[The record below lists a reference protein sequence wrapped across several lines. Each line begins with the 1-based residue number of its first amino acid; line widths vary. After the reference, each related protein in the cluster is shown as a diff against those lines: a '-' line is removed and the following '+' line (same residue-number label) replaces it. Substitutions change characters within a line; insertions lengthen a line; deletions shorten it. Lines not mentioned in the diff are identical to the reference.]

1 MKDDL
6 ITRLASYID
15 SEEGKEVIRELAK
28 RNAEKEEEKKR
39 AISYVKGKEYIKWFT
54 DYLKDEDFL
63 ICSNSFLCNL
73 NTEVDFRNVKLL
85 PYLFEVIDEYAS
97 KNYYYPAKH
106 DGGAAYSVR
115 FGGTPINVGMNCM
128 QGSMF
133 FATLGQEEDNTI
145 DFTDIIKNKDNPEKA
160 NIQAQLY
167 HLSCAINETLD
178 KLPTEAVEKT
188 ISDTVSTYKRC
199 KTKTKTL

>member
-1 MKDDL
+1 MRDDL

-15 SEEGKEVIRELAK
+15 SEEGKEFIKELAK
-28 RNAEKEEEKKR
+28 RNAKKEEEKKK

-54 DYLKDEDFL
+54 DYLKEEDFL
-63 ICSNSFLCNL
+63 VCSNGFLCNL

-85 PYLFEVIDEYAS
+85 PYLFEVIDDYAS
-97 KNYYYPAKH
+97 KNYYYPTKH
-106 DGGAAYSVR
+106 DGGATYSVR
-115 FGGTPINVGMNCM
+115 FGGTPINVGMNYL

-133 FATLGQEEDNTI
+133 FATLGQEDESTI
-145 DFTDIIKNKDNPEKA
+145 DFTDIIKDRDNPEKG

-167 HLSCAINETLD
+167 HLSCSINEAFD
-178 KLPTEAVEKT
+178 KLPIEAVEKT
-188 ISDTVSTYKRC
+188 IRDTVSNYKKC